1 MLSTTKSSVIK
12 ALFLST
18 ALIITP
24 QVHAT
29 ATAGKIATNVGKLG
43 KLGRGGWVG
52 VGIQL
57 GLMGAGW
64 IIEEGQKEVRRT
76 TTPDEAQETDETA
89 NTTTNELAPNAQYP
103 FEYIIDNQSFATAEA
118 AHQYVLTTLLNKQGL
133 ARSRQPDGLYYD
145 KLDLY
150 YGNHYNGSP
159 YSEIKSSVG
168 FFRSHV
174 QADSK
179 TNIDDKR
186 PSGRI
191 YTFTGNIYKK
201 GTLSEQDIH
210 LSDDYKAQ
218 REAAA
223 KEIARQIE
231 ATSTDADAS
240 DIDKIIKELQKAKE
254 AKDKAKD
261 KAKEKTDEKTKEK
274 EQEKIKAKEQEQID
288 FCTFAKFICDDSL
301 PDNQDKD
308 VDINELAIPTNTVNV
323 RFQASCPPD
332 IIIPVSFANI
342 NTQFAMTYSYI
353 CKLAS
358 SVAILVQICSSIFA
372 LYILTGIRS

>member
-24 QVHAT
+24 VHAT

-64 IIEEGQKEVRRT
+64 IIEEGQKDVRRT

-89 NTTTNELAPNAQYP
+89 NTTTNELAQNAQYP

-133 ARSRQPDGLYYD
+133 ARSRQHDGLYYD

-254 AKDKAKD
+254 AKEAKD
-261 KAKEKTDEKTKEK
+261 KTDEKTKEK

-288 FCTFAKFICDDSL
+288 FCTFAKFICDDGL
-301 PDNQDKD
+301 DKD
-308 VDINELAIPTNTVNV
+308 TEIDIQDTDIVTIDTNIRFGGQCPSDVVITGSMFGQTLSFTFFEWHKFCYFLELIKPIIIAMAGYQAVKIVGGVNV
-323 RFQASCPPD
+323 AD
-332 IIIPVSFANI
+332 
-342 NTQFAMTYSYI
+342 
-353 CKLAS
+353 
-358 SVAILVQICSSIFA
+358 
-372 LYILTGIRS
+372 